1 MREPS
6 LQKTTAL
13 SFVLHITAFL
23 IVFLILKQ
31 SDHLIIPSPYT
42 VSLVSTDVL
51 KNIDRGR
58 NMNASRI
65 SKKSVSLPD
74 IPKKDVKE
82 TMKETM
88 KEKEKE
94 MVEEKISAIAA
105 KKKEEKIVR
114 LRSTISSIIPL
125 KASGDNLRVNTQTTD
140 TPVGKGTIFNDYYSR
155 IRKEIWQHWASPD
168 TVKNDIEAIISIR
181 ILKDGTIISQRIEKS
196 SGNPLF
202 DRSAI
207 KALAKASPLSPP
219 PYEMDIGV
227 RFYP

>member
-1 MREPS
+1 MRGPS

-13 SFVLHITAFL
+13 SFIFHITVFL
-23 IVFLILKQ
+23 IVFLILRQ

-42 VSLVSTDVL
+42 VSLVSNNVL
-51 KNIDRGR
+51 KRVDRGR
-58 NMNASRI
+58 NMNAYQI
-65 SKKSVSLPD
+65 SKKSASLPD
-74 IPKKDVKE
+74 ISEKHF
-82 TMKETM
+82 KETM
-88 KEKEKE
+88 KEKD

-105 KKKEEKIVR
+105 KKKVEKIVR
-114 LRSTISSIIPL
+114 LRSAISSIIPL
-125 KASGDNLRVNTQTTD
+125 KASGDNPRVNTQTNG
-140 TPVGKGTIFNDYYSR
+140 TPAGKGTIFNDYYSR
-155 IRKEIWQHWASPD
+155 IRKEIWQQWVFPD
-168 TVKNDIEAIISIR
+168 IVKKDMEAIISIR

>member
-51 KNIDRGR
+51 KSIDRGR

-74 IPKKDVKE
+74 IPRKDVKE
-82 TMKETM
+82 TMKD
-88 KEKEKE
+88 KE
-94 MVEEKISAIAA
+94 MVEEKITAIAA
-105 KKKEEKIVR
+105 KKKVEKIVR

-140 TPVGKGTIFNDYYSR
+140 TSVGKGTIFNDYYSK
-155 IRKEIWQHWASPD
+155 IRKEIWQHVGLP
-168 TVKNDIEAIISIR
+168 
-181 ILKDGTIISQRIEKS
+181 
-196 SGNPLF
+196 
-202 DRSAI
+202 
-207 KALAKASPLSPP
+207 
-219 PYEMDIGV
+219 
-227 RFYP
+227 

>member
-58 NMNASRI
+58 NMNASHI
-65 SKKSVSLPD
+65 SKEIKVPID
-74 IPKKDVKE
+74 NFKKNVKV
-82 TMKETM
+82 
-88 KEKEKE
+88 KEKEIMKDNK
-94 MVEEKISAIAA
+94 MVEEKITAIAA
-105 KKKEEKIVR
+105 KKKIERIVR
-114 LRSTISSIIPL
+114 LRSNISSIISL
-125 KASGDNLRVNTQTTD
+125 KASGDNLKVNAQTTG
-140 TPVGKGTIFNDYYSR
+140 TSTGKGTLFDDYYAK
-155 IRKEIWQHWASPD
+155 IKGEIEQQWQKWVFLD
-168 TVKNDIEAIISIR
+168 NGKNDLEAIISIR
-181 ILKDGTIISQRIEKS
+181 ILKDGRIISPRIEKS
-196 SGNPLF
+196 SGNRFF

-207 KALAKASPLSPP
+207 EAIAKASPLSPP

-227 RFYP
+227 RF

>member
-58 NMNASRI
+58 NMSAYRI

-82 TMKETM
+82 TMKE

-105 KKKEEKIVR
+105 KKKVEKIVR

-125 KASGDNLRVNTQTTD
+125 KASGDNLKVNAQTTG
-140 TPVGKGTIFNDYYSR
+140 TSTGKGTLFDDYYSR
-155 IRKEIWQHWASPD
+155 IRKEIWQHWAFPD
-168 TVKNDIEAIISIR
+168 TVKKDIEAIISIR

>member
-13 SFVLHITAFL
+13 SFVLHLTAFL
-23 IVFLILKQ
+23 IAFLILKQ
-31 SDHLIIPSPYT
+31 SDHIIIPSPYT
-42 VSLVSTDVL
+42 VSLVSPDVL
-51 KNIDRGR
+51 KRIDRGR
-58 NMNASRI
+58 NMNASHI
-65 SKKSVSLPD
+65 SKESVSLSN
-74 IPKKDVKE
+74 IPKKNAQEIMKDKE
-82 TMKETM
+82 V
-88 KEKEKE
+88 
-94 MVEEKISAIAA
+94 VEEKITAIAA
-105 KKKEEKIVR
+105 KKKVEKIIR
-114 LRSTISSIIPL
+114 LRSAISPIISL

-140 TPVGKGTIFNDYYSR
+140 TSMGKGTIFNDYYSK
-155 IRKEIWQHWASPD
+155 IRKEIWQQWVFPD
-168 TVKNDIEAIISIR
+168 TGKKDLEAIISIR
-181 ILKDGTIISQRIEKS
+181 ILKDGTIISHMIEKS

>member
-51 KNIDRGR
+51 KSIDRGR

-74 IPKKDVKE
+74 IPRKDVKE
-82 TMKETM
+82 TMKD
-88 KEKEKE
+88 KE
-94 MVEEKISAIAA
+94 MVEEKITAIAA
-105 KKKEEKIVR
+105 KKKIERIVR
-114 LRSTISSIIPL
+114 LRSNISSIISL

-140 TPVGKGTIFNDYYSR
+140 TSVGKGTISDDYYAK
-155 IRKEIWQHWASPD
+155 IRGEIWQQWQPWVFRD
-168 TVKNDIEAIISIR
+168 NGKNDLEAIISIR

>member
-1 MREPS
+1 MRGPS

-13 SFVLHITAFL
+13 SFVLHITLFL
-23 IVFLILKQ
+23 TVFLILKQ

-51 KNIDRGR
+51 KRIDRGR
-58 NMNASRI
+58 NMNAYRI

-82 TMKETM
+82 TTKK
-88 KEKEKE
+88 KEKEQE

-105 KKKEEKIVR
+105 KKKVEKIVR
-114 LRSTISSIIPL
+114 LRSAISSIISL
-125 KASGDNLRVNTQTTD
+125 KASGDNPRVNTQTNNTSA
-140 TPVGKGTIFNDYYSR
+140 GKGIIFNDYYAR
-155 IRKEIWQHWASPD
+155 IRKEIWQHWVFPD
-168 TVKNDIEAIISIR
+168 IVKKDIEAIISIR

>member
-51 KNIDRGR
+51 KSIDRGR
-58 NMNASRI
+58 IMNASRI

-74 IPKKDVKE
+74 IPRKDVKE
-82 TMKETM
+82 TMKD
-88 KEKEKE
+88 KE
-94 MVEEKISAIAA
+94 MVEEKITAIAA
-105 KKKEEKIVR
+105 KKKVEKIVR

-140 TPVGKGTIFNDYYSR
+140 TSVGKGTIFNDYYSR
-155 IRKEIWQHWASPD
+155 IRKEIWQQWVFPD
-168 TVKNDIEAIISIR
+168 TGKKDLEAIISIR
-181 ILKDGTIISQRIEKS
+181 ILKDGTIIPQRIEKS